1 MKLGILSDT
10 HGQVRRTRAAAE
22 QLKARGV
29 EAVIHCGDIGSQAVL
44 LELVEAFAPP
54 AIPVHAVYGNVDYDD
69 YVGAG
74 IELHGR
80 FADLELGGRRIA
92 IVHGDDGGRL
102 YVACTSGRYDYVFT
116 GHTHARED
124 RRQGRTRI
132 INPGALQRTPQP
144 GVAVLDLETDALTRI
159 DIDA

>member
-22 QLKARGV
+22 QLKARSV
-29 EAVIHCGDIGSQAVL
+29 EAVIHCGDIGAQSVL
-44 LELVEAFAPP
+44 LELVEVFAPP

-80 FADLELGGRRIA
+80 FADVELGGRRIA
-92 IVHGDDGGRL
+92 IVHGDDGARL
-102 YVACTSGRYDYVFT
+102 HIASTSGRFDYVFT

-124 RRQGRTRI
+124 RREGRTRI
-132 INPGALQRTPQP
+132 INPGALQRTPRP
-144 GVAVLDLETDALTRI
+144 SAAVLDLDTDTLEWL
-159 DIDA
+159 DIEA